1 MSDSISVIVSQNS
14 ARGALKSLKE
24 QIDTTQCAKTD
35 QLQYNLDQLTS
46 FIGQAGGARRKTGRK
61 GRKSRKGRKTQRK
74 TRGRK

>member
-46 FIGQAGGARRKTGRK
+46 FIGQAGGARKT
-61 GRKSRKGRKTQRK
+61 GRKSRKGRKSQKSRK